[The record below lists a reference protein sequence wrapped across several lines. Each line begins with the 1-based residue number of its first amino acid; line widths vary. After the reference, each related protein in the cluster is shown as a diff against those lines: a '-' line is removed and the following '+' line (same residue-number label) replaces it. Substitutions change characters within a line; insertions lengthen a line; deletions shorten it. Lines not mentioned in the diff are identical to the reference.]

1 MPIAGL
7 TPEQEPTAGRL
18 AELKNMSQ
26 TIKFAIFILKNANDK
41 IAKTLADEAN
51 VQLEVLNPLESL
63 TQKQMDNGEDYLS
76 VMKENLTALKNNR
89 YSWERGSA
97 RNL

>member
-1 MPIAGL
+1 
-7 TPEQEPTAGRL
+7 
-18 AELKNMSQ
+18 MSQ
-26 TIKFAIFILKNANDK
+26 TTKFAIFILKKTANDK

-76 VMKENLTALKNNR
+76 CN
-89 YSWERGSA
+89 ERK
-97 RNL
+97 LELL

>member
-1 MPIAGL
+1 
-7 TPEQEPTAGRL
+7 
-18 AELKNMSQ
+18 MSQ

-63 TQKQMDNGEDYLS
+63 TQNKWTMAKIIFL
-76 VMKENLTALKNNR
+76 
-89 YSWERGSA
+89 
-97 RNL
+97 

>member
-1 MPIAGL
+1 
-7 TPEQEPTAGRL
+7 
-18 AELKNMSQ
+18 MSQ
-26 TIKFAIFILKNANDK
+26 TTKFAIFILKKNANDK

-76 VMKENLTALKNNR
+76 VMKENLTALKKNNR